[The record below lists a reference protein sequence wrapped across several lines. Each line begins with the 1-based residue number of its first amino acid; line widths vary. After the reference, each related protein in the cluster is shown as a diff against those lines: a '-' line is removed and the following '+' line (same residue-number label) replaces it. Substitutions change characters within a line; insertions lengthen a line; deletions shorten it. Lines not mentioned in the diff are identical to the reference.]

1 MMKHVAERFVKSID
15 LNDHGTLFAG
25 QGSSWMVEASFL
37 SAGAAVKGEHQ
48 IVCRCIKN
56 LEFLLPIPLGT
67 LIHME
72 SEITKVGTT
81 SIQVHCEAV
90 GVPVS
95 YTHLDVYKRQLVNLN
110 QRTSTAHRLQLPSQ

>member
-1 MMKHVAERFVKSID
+1 MMKHVVERFVKAID

-48 IVCRCIKN
+48 IVCRCIQN

-72 SEITKVGTT
+72 SEITAVGTT
-81 SIQVHCEAV
+81 SIKVHCEASSV
-90 GVPVS
+90 LDPSHIYIRSDIVFVTTDKEGKKVPH
-95 YTHLDVYKRQLVNLN
+95 HLI
-110 QRTSTAHRLQLPSQ
+110 AE

>member
-90 GVPVS
+90 GVLNPDKVYIRS
-95 YTHLDVYKRQLVNLN
+95 DIIFVTTDRDGKKVPHHLADK
-110 QRTSTAHRLQLPSQ
+110 